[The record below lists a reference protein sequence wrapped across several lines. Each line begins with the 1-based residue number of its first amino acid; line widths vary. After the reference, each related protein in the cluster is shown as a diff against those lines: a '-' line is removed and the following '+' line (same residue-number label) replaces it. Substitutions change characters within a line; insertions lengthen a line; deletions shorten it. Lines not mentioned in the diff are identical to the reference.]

1 MALSAC
7 YVNMT
12 VWLCISATTYKQG
25 IVASG
30 QSVWQVLSQL
40 KKKSQKKWDRARQW
54 WHMPLIPAL
63 RRQRQADFWVRG
75 QPGLQSEFQDSQDYT
90 EKPRLEKKNEM
101 ECLQRTL
108 ALFSEST
115 WCFTTI
121 HNSSFRVFNAF
132 FYHLRALHNSGVHAC
147 MQTKTSIHINWK
159 QIF

>member
-90 EKPRLEKKNEM
+90 EKPRLEKKMRWSAYREPWLCFQNLPGASQQSITPVSGYSMPSSIILEHCTILVCM
-101 ECLQRTL
+101 RACRQKH
-108 ALFSEST
+108 LFT
-115 WCFTTI
+115 
-121 HNSSFRVFNAF
+121 
-132 FYHLRALHNSGVHAC
+132 
-147 MQTKTSIHINWK
+147 
-159 QIF
+159 